1 MLFLHFRSGL
11 LVIFVFACAIRVTSP
26 LSIAEDTKSQN
37 QPNIVI
43 VFADDLGIFDL
54 NCYGRK
60 DHNTPNLDQLAR
72 QGIRYTNAYCGLSIC
87 SASRASLL
95 TGKSSA
101 RLHLTNFLPG
111 RPDAESQLVLSPKIQ
126 PNLPLEETTLAEALQ
141 TAGYRTGLFGK
152 WHLGGGAFGPTHQG
166 FEVAKEFPDHGVLD
180 EKEGGKNEFAIVDA
194 AIQFLKSSGA
204 KPCFCYVPQHSPHIN
219 LAAQDALIK
228 KNSSSFNPLYAATVE
243 SLDRSIGKL
252 VAAIDSLERPTVVIF
267 TSDNGGLH
275 VPEGNGQPAT
285 HNGPF
290 RAGKGYLYE
299 GGIRIPLVVRWTNN
313 IIKEQTVDAPVSLMD
328 LMPTLMEIAGIEP
341 AKAIGPLDGTS
352 LKSSW
357 LQSDSNV
364 LAKDRA
370 MYWHFPH
377 YTNQGSR
384 PAAAMLQGKW
394 KLVETLDDGSIEL
407 FDLEKDVGEKT
418 NLANQF
424 SEQAK
429 SMKDTLHQW
438 QKNVGA
444 QFGKANPLAKAD
456 VHRKIYLDID
466 PSRLDSSSGAATVA
480 DAWRDWRKEMNRVVA
495 GKKPILK
502 EIDGEI
508 RLTPAASSPHGKRI
522 IYEPQPNK
530 NVVGYWTE
538 VDDWVDWELMVP
550 KAGNYEIE
558 VHCGCAG
565 GGSVVALQIGDS
577 SFEWTVRDTGHFQNI
592 IIENVGR
599 TWLPIGT
606 KRLSVRP
613 KSKAGVAIMDIR
625 QIVLRPLP
633 EEIVEISQR
642 AREIHQRG
650 FVWDGHNDL
659 PWALRERNDLNVEKT
674 NLNHEPALHTDIPR
688 LRTGNV
694 GAQFWSVFVPA
705 NTVKTENSFQMT
717 LEQIACVRAIL
728 AKYPDVFEF
737 AASSSD
743 VERIRKT
750 GKIASLMGV
759 EGGHSI
765 ENSIAKLRELYSQG
779 VRYMTLTHG
788 DTLDWAD
795 AATDLAK
802 SDGLSAFGEEVV
814 REMNRLGMLV
824 DLSHVSPATMLDAL
838 DITSA
843 PVIFSHSSAKAV
855 ADHPRNVPD
864 DVLLRVKANGG
875 LVMINFFSGFVVPES
890 AKNMKD
896 MFDVRRKLEK
906 EFGPNPESAEFKKAM
921 AIWRANHPIIAGDA
935 NIVVE
940 HIDHI
945 AKIAG
950 VDHVGIGSDFDGVT
964 MLPDGLED
972 VSKYPVLTELLLRK
986 GYSETDIQ
994 KILSANMMRVMKAME
1009 SVKAK

>member
-1 MLFLHFRSGL
+1 MLILPFRIVLLPLALFLCATCWTYSL
-11 LVIFVFACAIRVTSP
+11 LAK
-26 LSIAEDTKSQN
+26 DTKLDN
-37 QPNIVI
+37 QPNIV
-43 VFADDLGIFDL
+43 VVVADDLGISDL
-54 NCYGRK
+54 HCYGRK
-60 DHNTPNLDQLAR
+60 DHNTPNLDLLAS
-72 QGIRYTNAYCGLSIC
+72 QGIRYTSAYCGLSIC
-87 SASRASLL
+87 SASRAALL

-101 RLHLTNFLPG
+101 RLHLTNYLPG
-111 RPDAESQLVLSPKIQ
+111 RPDAESQLLLSPRIQ

-141 TAGYRTGLFGK
+141 AAGYRTGLFGK

-166 FEVAKEFPDHGVLD
+166 FEFAKEFSDKGTLD
-180 EKEGGKNEFAIVDA
+180 EKEGGKNEFAIVDT
-194 AIQFLKSSGA
+194 AIEFLKSSTD
-204 KPCFCYVPQHSPHIN
+204 KPTFCYIPQHSPHIN
-219 LAAQDALIK
+219 LAAQEALIQ
-228 KNSSSFNPLYAATVE
+228 KNASAFNPLYAATIE
-243 SLDRSIGKL
+243 SLDQSIGKL
-252 VAAIDSLERPTVVIF
+252 ISAVDSLARPTIVIF

-285 HNGPF
+285 HNEPY

-299 GGIRIPLVVRWTNN
+299 GGIRIPLVVRWTGT
-313 IIKEQTVDAPVSLMD
+313 IEKEQIVDAPVSLLD
-328 LMPTLMEIAGIEP
+328 LMPTLMEVAGVEP
-341 AKAIGPLDGTS
+341 AKAIGPLDGIS

-357 LQSDSNV
+357 LQGGRGS
-364 LAKDRA
+364 LAMDRS

-407 FDLEKDVGEKT
+407 FDLEKDVGEGT
-418 NLANQF
+418 NVAVQF
-424 SEQAK
+424 AEQADQ
-429 SMKDTLHQW
+429 MKNALHRW
-438 QKNVGA
+438 QKSVGA
-444 QFGKANPLAKAD
+444 QFGKANPLAKAEL
-456 VHRKIYLDID
+456 HRAIYLEQD
-466 PSRLDSSSGAATVA
+466 PSRLDSSRGANEVA
-480 DAWRDWRKEMNRVVA
+480 DAWRNWRKEMNRVVA
-495 GKKPILK
+495 GKKPALK
-502 EIDGEI
+502 MVDGEI
-508 RLTPAASSPHGKRI
+508 RLAPSDSVTHGKKI
-522 IYEPQPNK
+522 VYEPQPNK

-538 VDDWVDWELMVP
+538 VEDWVDWELKIP
-550 KAGNYEIE
+550 KDGSYEIE

-565 GGSVVALQIGDS
+565 GGSLVALQVGDS
-577 SFEWTVRDTGHFQNI
+577 SYEWTVRDTGHFQNI
-592 IIENVGR
+592 IIENVGEA
-599 TWLPIGT
+599 WLPAGT
-606 KRLSVRP
+606 NRLAVRP

-625 QIVLRPLP
+625 QIVLRPSQD
-633 EEIVEISQR
+633 EVVAISDR
-642 AREIHQRG
+642 AKEIHERSY
-650 FVWDGHNDL
+650 VWDGHNDL
-659 PWALRERNDLNVEKT
+659 PWALRERNDLNVKKT
-674 NLNHEPALHTDIPR
+674 NLNHEPSLHTDIPR
-688 LRTGNV
+688 LRAGNV

-728 AKYPDVFEF
+728 AKHPDVFEF
-737 AASSSD
+737 AANASD
-743 VERIRKT
+743 VERIRKA

-795 AATDLAK
+795 AATDQAK
-802 SDGLSAFGEEVV
+802 SDGLSPFGEEVV

-824 DLSHVSPATMLDAL
+824 DLSHVSPATMNDAL
-838 DITSA
+838 DITTA

-864 DVLLRVKANGG
+864 DVLLRLKTNGG

-906 EFGPNPESAEFKKAM
+906 ELGPNNESAEFKKAM
-921 AIWRANHPIIAGDA
+921 ATWRATHPIIPGDA

-945 AKIAG
+945 AKVAG
-950 VDHVGIGSDFDGVT
+950 IDHVGIGSDFDGIST
-964 MLPDGLED
+964 LPDGLED
-972 VSKYPVLTELLLRK
+972 VSKYPILTELLLRK

-994 KILSANMMRVMKAME
+994 KILSGNMMRVMKTME
-1009 SVKAK
+1009 SAKGK